1 MDIYIHVCVYEVYI
15 YSSSI
20 IIRTWFD
27 RRKGGN
33 VTLDFFFF
41 VFFFFEKRK
50 EKNTG
55 DMKDLTY
62 TLYIFI

>member
-41 VFFFFEKRK
+41 VFFFF
-50 EKNTG
+50 
-55 DMKDLTY
+55 
-62 TLYIFI
+62 